1 MKVLVVGAGGL
12 GCPAAFELAR
22 AGHALT
28 LIDPD
33 VVELSN
39 LHRQPLHTDRD
50 LDRAKVHSAT
60 ETLRRRF
67 PAVQVEPIVGRVDE
81 KNVRALFERHD
92 AVIDATD
99 GIAVKFLLSD
109 TAIATGVPL
118 IWGGVL
124 RMEGQAMRIRRG
136 GPCLRCLFETEPTD
150 APTCAQAGVLG
161 SVAGFVGALQ
171 ARLLLTPS
179 ADEAGVSTLHVFDAM
194 KLSLRQVTVRRSAD
208 CPRCGAAKH

>member
-1 MKVLVVGAGGL
+1 MRVLVVGAGGL
-12 GCPAAFELAR
+12 GCPASLELAR

-39 LHRQPLHTDRD
+39 LHRQPFYTDRD
-50 LDRAKVHSAT
+50 LDRAKVNAAA
-60 ETLRRRF
+60 EWLRRRF
-67 PAVQVEPIVGRVDE
+67 DSAVEPIVGRVDE
-81 KNVRALFERHD
+81 KNARELFERHD

-136 GPCLRCLFETEPTD
+136 GPCLRCLFEQEPED

-161 SVAGFVGALQ
+161 TVAGFVGALQ
-171 ARLLLTPS
+171 ARLLLS
-179 ADEAGVSTLHVFDAM
+179 AADELGTSTLHVFDAV
-194 KLSLRQVTVRRSAD
+194 KLSLRRVRVRRSAD
-208 CPRCGAAKH
+208 CRVCSGA